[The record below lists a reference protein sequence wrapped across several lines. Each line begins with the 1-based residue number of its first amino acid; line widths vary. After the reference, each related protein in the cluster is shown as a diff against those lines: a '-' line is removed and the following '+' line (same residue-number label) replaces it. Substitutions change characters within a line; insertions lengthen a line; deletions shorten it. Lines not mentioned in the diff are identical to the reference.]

1 MTSCVLT
8 LLSVSQQA
16 LGQDLDD
23 NVSVLEAV
31 NQGAYQLLEELKQSG
46 MGLVDKEGFEK
57 QLRLVNEKWQ
67 DAKVQVLTNCLH

>member
-1 MTSCVLT
+1 MLT
-8 LLSVSQQA
+8 FLSALQQA

-23 NVSVLEAV
+23 NVSVLEEV

-67 DAKVQVLTNCLH
+67 DAKVQVFTSYLH

>member
-1 MTSCVLT
+1 MLT
-8 LLSVSQQA
+8 FLSALPQA

-23 NVSVLEAV
+23 NVSVLEEV

-67 DAKVQVLTNCLH
+67 DAKVQVFTSYLH